1 LLGIGPEREGDGK
14 IVELLPTA
22 SGAPPL
28 RPMIEPSS
36 AMEWRKAFF
45 EDAFYTL
52 LTTALLMMLFS
63 AVVAAID

>member
-1 LLGIGPEREGDGK
+1 MD
-14 IVELLPTA
+14 
-22 SGAPPL
+22 
-28 RPMIEPSS
+28 
-36 AMEWRKAFF
+36 WRKAFY